1 MNFNKL
7 VNNFSSFFTDNRWLF
22 STNHKDIGTLYLIF
36 GGFSGIIGTI
46 FSMIIRLELAAPGS
60 QLLGGNSQLYNVII
74 TAHAFVMIFF
84 FVMPVMIGGFGNW
97 FVPLMIGAPDM
108 AFPRLNNISF
118 WLLPPSLFLLLCSS
132 LVEFGA
138 GTGWTVYPPLSSIV
152 AHSGGSVD
160 LAIFSLHLAGVSSLL
175 GAINFITTIFNMRV
189 PGLSMHK
196 LPLFVWSVLI
206 TAFLLLFSLPVLAGA
221 ITMLLTDRNFNTSFF
236 DPSGGGDPILYQH
249 LFWFFGHPEVYILI
263 LPAFGIVS
271 QIIGT
276 FSNKSI
282 FGYIGM
288 VYAMLSIAVL
298 GFIVWAHHM
307 YTVGLDVDT
316 RAYFTAATMMI
327 AVPTGIKIFSWI
339 ATLWGGQIVRKT
351 PLLFV
356 IGFLILF
363 TLGGLTGIVLSNAG
377 LDIMLHDTYYVV
389 AHFHYVLSMGA
400 VFAFFAG
407 FYYWFWKISGYTYNE
422 MYGNVHFWLMF
433 IGVNLT
439 FFPMHFVGLAGMPRR
454 IPDYPDNYYYWNIL
468 SSFGSIISSLSV
480 IVFFYLIYLAF
491 NNNNTPQIIKA
502 VHSVFK
508 PYIDLISKTLSN
520 LPSSKSVANSSY
532 GFWWVPVAVIVLVGV
547 GVLIGYFNESLL
559 CVNDHTDAWRVTFQD
574 PTTPIAYG
582 IIKLHD
588 HIMFFLAVILFVVG
602 YLLFS
607 TYKKFY
613 YGDMNNDLPD
623 SKNISSF
630 SSLISTYKD
639 NLFFNV
645 KNRTYNINH
654 GTTIEIIWTILPAFV
669 LLFIAIPSFALL
681 YAMDEIIDPV
691 LTVKV
696 IGHQWYWSYEYSDYS
711 VVYNNKIGDFP
722 LNDRIAALEM
732 MYKDMGY
739 LKNRS
744 LFDYLYTPIVVPET
758 TIKFDS
764 YMIHE
769 AELNLGDLRLLK
781 TDMPLFL
788 PKNTH
793 IRLLITSSDV
803 LHSWAVPSFGVKVDA
818 VPGRLNQTS
827 LYLKNTGTFYG
838 QCSELCGVNHAF
850 MPIEVYVVNPI
861 YFYNYVYIYFKNFAP
876 SI

>member
-1 MNFNKL
+1 
-7 VNNFSSFFTDNRWLF
+7 
-22 STNHKDIGTLYLIF
+22 
-36 GGFSGIIGTI
+36 
-46 FSMIIRLELAAPGS
+46 
-60 QLLGGNSQLYNVII
+60 
-74 TAHAFVMIFF
+74 
-84 FVMPVMIGGFGNW
+84 MPVMIGGFGNW

-491 NNNNTPQIIKA
+491 NNNNTPQIIK
-502 VHSVFK
+502 VLHSVFK
-508 PYIDLISKTLSN
+508 PYINLISKTLSN
-520 LPSSKSVANSSY
+520 LPSNKSVANSSY
-532 GFWWVPVAVIVLVGV
+532 GFWWVPVGVIILVGV

-559 CVNDHTDAWRVTFQD
+559 CVNDHTDAWRITFQD

-613 YGDMNNDLPD
+613 YGDMNSDLPD
-623 SKNISSF
+623 SKNVSSF